1 MDFSKFERQN
11 PQNSKED
18 MKVNK
23 IETENQF
30 WLWIKDAKNQFGGI
44 RLMVQSIKNN
54 EELSRFIQKYEY
66 LNCEELLV
74 KQNRS
79 LSEKIQKNE
88 RVQMI
93 MKTYDDL
100 VSRIKVLKTRRQLKQ
115 IFEEL
120 DEFMQRFN
128 LGLDE

>member
-1 MDFSKFERQN
+1 MDFPKFERQN

-18 MKVNK
+18 KNAK
-23 IETENQF
+23 FIETENQF
-30 WLWIKDAKNQFGGI
+30 WLWIEDAKNQFGGI
-44 RLMVQSIKNN
+44 RLMAQSIRSN
-54 EELSRFIQKYEY
+54 EELSSFVSKYEY
-66 LNCEELLV
+66 FNCEELLI

-88 RVQMI
+88 RVQMV
-93 MKTYDDL
+93 MRTYDDL
-100 VSRIKVLKTRRQLKQ
+100 VSRIKVLKTRSQLKQ

-120 DEFMQRFN
+120 DEFIQRFN

>member
-1 MDFSKFERQN
+1 MDFSKFEKQN

-18 MKVNK
+18 MNVNF

-30 WLWIKDAKNQFGGI
+30 WLWIEDAKNQFGGI
-44 RLMVQSIKNN
+44 RLKAQSIESSK
-54 EELSRFIQKYEY
+54 ELLSFVQKYEY
-66 LNCEELLV
+66 FNCEELLR

-88 RVQMI
+88 RVQMV

-120 DEFMQRFN
+120 DEFIQRFN